1 MELLCESG
9 CIVRNQTVLL
19 KGVNDRPEIL
29 PQLMNQLVAA
39 KVLPYYVFQ
48 CRPVEGVKNQFQ
60 VPFKQGVD
68 IVDQA
73 KASMNGQS
81 KAFRYVMSHPTGK
94 IEILGKWGD
103 RMLFKYHQAKYDA
116 DQGRMFEKQI
126 EDDQCWLDEI

>member
-29 PQLMNQLVAA
+29 VQLMNQLVAA

-73 KASMNGQS
+73 KASIKRSVQGFPLRHIPSHRENRDSRETGRLH
-81 KAFRYVMSHPTGK
+81 AF
-94 IEILGKWGD
+94 
-103 RMLFKYHQAKYDA
+103 
-116 DQGRMFEKQI
+116 
-126 EDDQCWLDEI
+126 